1 MLFGTLF
8 TLLVLAQPLP
18 EVGPIYETLEAM
30 REANPQ
36 SPAEEM
42 QWAETILRALD
53 ENPNEEWSTR
63 IRAYETAGSVYW
75 RNNDYEAAAPIFL
88 QQMQESEQRGDNGES
103 VRSLD
108 NLINLYEEAKFPAQD
123 VLDFYDATEAWLQ
136 NPPPGEEANYGNMLH
151 ELHRERVG
159 RLEKFAREANSAAER
174 QAYEEQAAY
183 FEQLA
188 QGMEVAPR
196 EITITLADIAQHWFD
211 KKAARAENAVP
222 VEGEPAPAPSAAPP
236 KVAPTPKSEPPL
248 EPLAPLP
255 PLEKGKTPAPP
266 PAPPAGGI
274 PTDVIIGACAVVI
287 LAGWGLAAYLYLR
300 RNR

>member
-18 EVGPIYETLEAM
+18 EAGPIYDTLEAM

-36 SPAEEM
+36 TPAEEM

-63 IRAYETAGSVYW
+63 IRAYETAGSIYW
-75 RNNDYEAAAPIFL
+75 RENDYEAAAPIFL
-88 QQMQESEQRGDNGES
+88 QQMQEAEQRGDNGES

-136 NPPPGEEANYGNMLH
+136 NPPPGEEANYGNLLH
-151 ELHRERVG
+151 ELYRERVG
-159 RLEKFAREANSAAER
+159 RLGQYSREAASAEER
-174 QAYEEQAAY
+174 QSYEEQAAY
-183 FEQLA
+183 FDQLA
-188 QGMEVAPR
+188 QGMEVQPR
-196 EITITLADIAQHWFD
+196 EIHITLADIAQHWIE
-211 KKAARAENAVP
+211 KKAARAE
-222 VEGEPAPAPSAAPP
+222 AAP
-236 KVAPTPKSEPPL
+236 VAADASAQAPPAEAVKQPPTPKPAPPV

-255 PLEKGKTPAPP
+255 PLEKPTASDPAP
-266 PAPPAGGI
+266 AAPAGGI
-274 PTDVIIGACAVVI
+274 PTEVIIGACAVVI